1 MKKISFWFSSKVDDR
16 TTGLK
21 GEKYMEQ
28 KRESWGSRF
37 GFIMATAGFAIG
49 LGNIWRFPYMVGT
62 NGGGAF
68 LVVYLAICFTI
79 CVPLFIAEI
88 SLGRKTRLNPIQ
100 GMQKL
105 THKGSPWV
113 MIGWIGAIACI
124 LLMSYYLMVIGWM
137 AAYFVKA
144 LTGVFAGVTPE
155 QTSVMYDTFV
165 SDPMQVG
172 AYTLGVVVVLGV
184 IVTRGL
190 KDGVEKACK
199 WMLPALM
206 IMLLIL
212 AVKSLMMSPQV
223 EGAAGAMAGLKWYVT
238 PDFSKINGGVV
249 LAALGQAFFSI
260 GIGIACAFVYGS
272 YLAPDSD
279 LPADATIVI
288 ALDTG
293 IAVVAGLVIFPAL
306 FCFGMD
312 PQAGPGLLFKT
323 MPVIFGQLPGGSIFA
338 SMFFFLVVLAG
349 LTSGMGYL
357 EAPAATF
364 SELFGISRKKS
375 VWGILAIMYILG
387 IPSILSQGPWSHILI
402 FGKNFFDLADYISGN
417 VMMPVDALLIALYT
431 AFVWKFANFKDESN
445 VGAKTFRIA
454 NSWKPLVVAVVP
466 VAVFIIMVT
475 AIF

>member
-1 MKKISFWFSSKVDDR
+1 
-16 TTGLK
+16 
-21 GEKYMEQ
+21 
-28 KRESWGSRF
+28 
-37 GFIMATAGFAIG
+37 MATAGFAIG

-88 SLGRKTRLNPIQ
+88 SLGRKTRLSPIQ
-100 GMQKL
+100 GMRKL

-113 MIGWIGAIACI
+113 LIGWIGAIACI

-144 LTGVFAGVTPE
+144 VSGVFAGATPE
-155 QTSVMYDTFV
+155 QTEAMFTGFV
-165 SDPMQVG
+165 ADPVQVG
-172 AYTLGVVVVLGV
+172 AYTLGIVILLGV

-190 KDGVEKACK
+190 KNGVEKACK
-199 WMLPALM
+199 WMLPILM
-206 IMLLIL
+206 VMLLIL
-212 AVKSLMMSPQV
+212 AAKSLMMSPQV
-223 EGAAGAMAGLKWYVT
+223 EGAQGAMAGLKWYVT
-238 PDFSKINGGVV
+238 PDFSKLDGGVV

-279 LPADATIVI
+279 LPADAVIVI

-312 PQAGPGLLFKT
+312 PQAGPGLLFQT
-323 MPVIFGQLPGGSIFA
+323 MPVIFGQIPGGSIFA

-357 EAPAATF
+357 EAPATTF
-364 SELFGISRKKS
+364 GELLGISRKKAVWS
-375 VWGILAIMYILG
+375 VLAVMYILG
-387 IPSILSQGPWSHILI
+387 IPSILSQGPWSHIMI
-402 FGKNFFDLADYISGN
+402 FGKNFFDLADYISGC

-431 AFVWKFANFKDESN
+431 AFVWKFSGFKEASN
-445 VGAKTFRIA
+445 VGAKGFKITNA
-454 NSWKPLVVAVVP
+454 WKPLVVVVVP

>member
-1 MKKISFWFSSKVDDR
+1 
-16 TTGLK
+16 
-21 GEKYMEQ
+21 
-28 KRESWGSRF
+28 
-37 GFIMATAGFAIG
+37 MATAGFAIG

-88 SLGRKTRLNPIQ
+88 SLGRKTRLSPIQ
-100 GMQKL
+100 GMRKL

-113 MIGWIGAIACI
+113 LIGWIGAIACI

-144 LTGVFAGVTPE
+144 VSGVFAGATPE
-155 QTSVMYDTFV
+155 QTEAMFTGFV
-165 SDPMQVG
+165 ADPVQVG
-172 AYTLGVVVVLGV
+172 AYTLGIVILLGV

-190 KDGVEKACK
+190 KNGVEKACK
-199 WMLPALM
+199 WMLPILM
-206 IMLLIL
+206 VMLLIL
-212 AVKSLMMSPQV
+212 AAKSLMMSPQV
-223 EGAAGAMAGLKWYVT
+223 EGAQGAMAGLKWYVT
-238 PDFSKINGGVV
+238 PDFSKLDGGVV

-279 LPADATIVI
+279 LPADAVIVI

-312 PQAGPGLLFKT
+312 PQAGPGLLFQT
-323 MPVIFGQLPGGSIFA
+323 MPVIFGQIPGGSIFA

-357 EAPAATF
+357 EAPATTF
-364 SELFGISRKKS
+364 GELLGISRKKAVWS
-375 VWGILAIMYILG
+375 VLAVMYILG
-387 IPSILSQGPWSHILI
+387 IPSILSQGPWSHIMI
-402 FGKNFFDLADYISGN
+402 FGKNFFDLADYISGC

-431 AFVWKFANFKDESN
+431 AFVWKFSGFKEASN
-445 VGAKTFRIA
+445 VGAKGFKITNA
-454 NSWKPLVVAVVP
+454 WKPLVVVIVP

>member
-1 MKKISFWFSSKVDDR
+1 
-16 TTGLK
+16 
-21 GEKYMEQ
+21 
-28 KRESWGSRF
+28 
-37 GFIMATAGFAIG
+37 MATAGFAIG

-88 SLGRKTRLNPIQ
+88 SLGRKTRLSPIQ
-100 GMQKL
+100 GMRKL

-113 MIGWIGAIACI
+113 LIGWIGAIACI

-144 LTGVFAGVTPE
+144 VSGVFAGATPE
-155 QTSVMYDTFV
+155 QTEAMFTGFV
-165 SDPMQVG
+165 ADPVQVG
-172 AYTLGVVVVLGV
+172 AYTLGIVILLGV

-190 KDGVEKACK
+190 KNGVEKACK
-199 WMLPALM
+199 WMLPILM
-206 IMLLIL
+206 VMLLIL
-212 AVKSLMMSPQV
+212 AAKSLMMSPQV
-223 EGAAGAMAGLKWYVT
+223 EGAQGAMAGLKWYVT
-238 PDFSKINGGVV
+238 PDFSKLDGGVV

-279 LPADATIVI
+279 LPTDAVIVI

-312 PQAGPGLLFKT
+312 PQAGPGLLFQT
-323 MPVIFGQLPGGSIFA
+323 MPVIFGQIPGGSIFA

-357 EAPAATF
+357 EAPATTF
-364 SELFGISRKKS
+364 GELLGISRKKAVWS
-375 VWGILAIMYILG
+375 VLAVMYILG
-387 IPSILSQGPWSHILI
+387 IPSILSQGPWSHIMI
-402 FGKNFFDLADYISGN
+402 FGKNFFDLADYISGC

-431 AFVWKFANFKDESN
+431 AFVWKFSGFKEASN
-445 VGAKTFRIA
+445 VGAKGFKITNA
-454 NSWKPLVVAVVP
+454 WKPLVVVVVP